1 MDQSSRFGVAVLV
14 GCAPLVLPVSAL
26 AQEPIQLPG
35 IYVQGATLEA
45 PAAPRRATGAQAD
58 NKTGDGPAAPAE
70 DTVGGVPAY
79 TIGNAITVVT
89 GEELRQRQVRDAS
102 EALRSLPGVS
112 VSRSGGLG
120 NITQVRIRGAE
131 APHTLV
137 LIDGIEANT
146 TADGEFDFSNL
157 SADDLERIEII
168 RGPLSSLYGSNALGG
183 VINIITRGG
192 RGPLALTLRSEAGT
206 LGTRDFAARLS
217 GGSDSAH
224 IAVSSHWRET
234 NGFNIAPF
242 GDERD
247 GSRLTSLGLKGGV
260 RLLDGITLDFTM
272 RYIDKFAD
280 RDGFGGL
287 GTLGIA
293 VDDPSVLNH
302 RVFLGGANLRW
313 DMLEGKLTH
322 EFRVTRNDSVT
333 SDNDSTFGLFRNVSE
348 ADKAAYLATY
358 RLDTPAIWAKHSFSA
373 LVAREAEQ
381 FRSKGAF
388 GLGGDGERS
397 QLAFAGEWRGGFAD
411 RLFLTAGIRRDD
423 NEKTQDFTTWRLAAS
438 LKLPE
443 TGVRPH
449 ASVGTAV
456 KLPTMFEQFGITST
470 FIPNPNLA
478 PEESFGWDAGL
489 EFTVLSGRATL
500 DVTYFNANLT
510 NKIFGTA
517 QGPLPN
523 TITSVNL
530 PGESTRQGVE
540 VAGRV
545 QLTKHLSLG
554 AAYTFTD
561 ARDPNGVREVRRPPH
576 AARADLGY
584 SFANGRGT
592 ASLAVVYNG
601 TMNDLAFEQVSPFGQ
616 QRVLL
621 DSYWVVTAAVSYKL
635 EPGVEVFGRVENLFD
650 ARYQEVFGFQ
660 SAPIAAFAGIKLT
673 FGGPD
678 GVGGRWAK

>member
-1 MDQSSRFGVAVLV
+1 MRVSSRFGIAVLL
-14 GCAPLVLPVSAL
+14 GSILFFLPTGGL
-26 AQEPIQLPG
+26 AQQPIQLPG

-45 PAAPRRATGAQAD
+45 PAAPRRATGAQAE
-58 NKTGDGPAAPAE
+58 NKSADGPGLAE
-70 DTVGGVPAY
+70 DTVEGVPAY
-79 TIGNAITVVT
+79 TIGNAVSVIT

-102 EALRSLPGVS
+102 DALRSLPGVS

-137 LIDGIEANT
+137 LIDGIEANA

-157 SADDLERIEII
+157 SAEDLERIEVI

-192 RGPLALTLRSEAGT
+192 RGPLALTLKSEAGT
-206 LGTRDFAARLS
+206 LGSKDFAARLS
-217 GGSDSAH
+217 GGSDSVH
-224 IAVSSHWRET
+224 IAVSSHWRDT
-234 NGFNIAPF
+234 AGFNIAPS

-260 RLLDGITLDFTM
+260 RLLEGITLDFTM

-280 RDGFGGL
+280 RDGFGGP

-293 VDDPSVLNH
+293 VDDSSVLNH
-302 RVFLGGANLRW
+302 RLFLGGANLRW
-313 DMLEGKLTH
+313 NMLDGKLTH
-322 EFRVTRNDSVT
+322 EFRLARNDTVT
-333 SDNDSTFGLFRNVSE
+333 SDNDSSFGLFRNVSE

-358 RLDTPAIWAKHSFSA
+358 RLETPAIWAKHSFSA

-381 FRSKGAF
+381 FTSKGGF
-388 GLGGDGERS
+388 GLGGEGERS
-397 QLAFAGEWRGGFAD
+397 QLALAGEWRGEFAD
-411 RLFLTAGIRRDD
+411 RLFLTAGVRRDD
-423 NEKTQDFTTWRLAAS
+423 NDRAQDFTTWRLAAS
-438 LKLPE
+438 LRLQE
-443 TGVRPH
+443 LGVRPH

-456 KLPTMFEQFGITST
+456 KLPTMFEQFGVTST

-489 EFTVLSGRATL
+489 EFTFLKGRATL
-500 DVTYFNANLT
+500 DVTYFKADLT

-517 QGPLPN
+517 PGPLPN
-523 TITSVNL
+523 TITSINQ
-530 PGESTRQGVE
+530 PGESTREGVE

-545 QLTKHLSLG
+545 QLTKELSLG

-561 ARDPNGVREVRRPPH
+561 ARDRDGVREVRRPPH

-584 SFANGRGT
+584 AFAGDRGT
-592 ASLAVVYNG
+592 ANLAVIYNG
-601 TMNDLAFEQVSPFGQ
+601 TMNDLAFEQVFPFGQ

-621 DSYWVVTAAVSYKL
+621 DSYWVVRAAVSYKVQ
-635 EPGVEVFGRVENLFD
+635 PGVEVFGRVENLFD
-650 ARYQEVFGFQ
+650 ERYQEVFGFEA
-660 SAPIAAFAGIKLT
+660 APIAAFAGIKLT
-673 FGGPD
+673 FGGPE
-678 GVGGRWAK
+678 GFGGSWAK